1 MSRHEM
7 ETLLRNID
15 LRTARIEHMLP
26 TLATREEFGVLA
38 TRMDLLA
45 TKEELS
51 AAIAPLATKE
61 ELASAIAP
69 LATKDELAAAI
80 APLATR
86 HELREGLEEVRRH
99 AKILNEDVRDDIR
112 MLAEHLAGLIDQRE
126 QDR

>member
-45 TKEELS
+45 TKEEL
-51 AAIAPLATKE
+51 AGAIAPLATKE
-61 ELASAIAP
+61 ELAS
-69 LATKDELAAAI
+69 AI